1 MTTVETEPISDLELT
16 SLNKDAQTPSL
27 TFSPTLVDVL
37 NQEIPENGVIAPQ
50 DVASVIRIYESQY
63 HPSSS
68 NQFFK
73 ILMHSPN
80 VKQAKAVFDTI
91 VNWEKSS
98 GHSTI
103 DGIVKNPDTD
113 MELKKWILDML
124 DFGFF
129 SMLKQKI
136 LGIIPDIFK
145 TNKFLTIVSFVKAAF
160 QTVMFYWDIFK
171 DFATYA
177 IFNHMSTNILVIFF
191 HITITCFTILIHP
204 FSVGQ
209 V

>member
-1 MTTVETEPISDLELT
+1 MLLQNYKRRSTKGEC
-16 SLNKDAQTPSL
+16 
-27 TFSPTLVDVL
+27 TL
-37 NQEIPENGVIAPQ
+37 Q
-50 DVASVIRIYESQY
+50 DR
-63 HPSSS
+63 
-68 NQFFK
+68 
-73 ILMHSPN
+73 
-80 VKQAKAVFDTI
+80 
-91 VNWEKSS
+91 EKSS

-103 DGIVKNPDTD
+103 DGILKNPDTD

-145 TNKFLTIVSFVKAAF
+145 TNKLLTIVSFVKAAF

-177 IFNHMSTNILVIFF
+177 IFNHMSTNILVSVCQKLFINCFYMFF
-191 HITITCFTILIHP
+191 HF
-204 FSVGQ
+204 
-209 V
+209 